1 MVMLAQ
7 NLVHGMYRLH
17 LGGMGEHL
25 TAVHITDSEDRET

>member
-1 MVMLAQ
+1 MLAQ

-17 LGGMGEHL
+17 LGDMGEHL